1 MQVAVS
7 VILSFAQRL
16 FKSSLSNV
24 AHARQSFGG
33 VVSNRE
39 VLLLFRV
46 IKVRFSLIDQMNR
59 DVRRSSHL
67 QVDYLLYIAIT
78 PNTVIA
84 FLGDT
89 YGTSSRE
96 RGRHTGSRQY
106 QGLKVYCNLK
116 SPPSIASI

>member
-46 IKVRFSLIDQMNR
+46 IKVRFSLIDQMKR

-96 RGRHTGSRQY
+96 RGRHT
-106 QGLKVYCNLK
+106 
-116 SPPSIASI
+116 